1 MSEPERPWWKKLLWL
16 LALWAAGVAALGL
29 VAYGMK
35 FLMRSAGL
43 SN

>member
-1 MSEPERPWWKKLLWL
+1 MSEPELPWWKKLLWL
-16 LALWAAGVAALGL
+16 IALWSVSVAALGL